1 MSLPMK
7 PVPFILVTGFLGS
20 GKTTLLRET
29 LLRCPAG
36 LRIGL
41 VQNEFAPASCDGN
54 ELRRTGRAFEL
65 MEIKNGSAF
74 CVCLIGS
81 FVDRLADFVRQRQ
94 PDVILMEASGLSDP
108 IAVASILDSEPLKS
122 VLQLRQV
129 WTVVDARHFNR
140 LHRFM
145 QVLRHQVQVADL
157 VLINKTD
164 LVESTTL
171 ENLQKQIHEL
181 NPLTRVLA
189 TSHCAAVSEVLD
201 QLVVNT
207 GPQEVFTVAGRGEV
221 ASGQSPS
228 GRPEVAGGVLRS
240 SRAIGESA
248 LMALLGQYAPSTLR
262 IKGLVR
268 TPEGCML
275 SVQTCRE
282 QIVVQKTGEPTG
294 RTELIVLGE
303 AFDLRVFSRDYK
315 SFCEPVGV

>member
-1 MSLPMK
+1 MK

-20 GKTTLLRET
+20 GKTTLLREA
-29 LLRCPAG
+29 LMRCPAS

-41 VQNEFAPASCDGN
+41 VQNEFAPANCDGV

-65 MEIKNGSAF
+65 MEINNGSAF

-81 FVDRLADFVRQRQ
+81 FVDRLAGFVRHRQ
-94 PDVILMEASGLSDP
+94 PDIILMEASGLSDP
-108 IAVASILDSEPLKS
+108 VAVAGILGSEPLKS

-164 LVESTTL
+164 LVESCVS
-171 ENLQKQIHEL
+171 EDLQRRIRDL
-181 NPLTRVLA
+181 NPLARVLA

-201 QLVVNT
+201 QMAVNT
-207 GPQEVFTVAGRGEV
+207 GPPEAYAGVGRGAA

-228 GRPEVAGGVLRS
+228 GRPEVVAGVLRS
-240 SRAIGESA
+240 SRAIGEPA
-248 LMALLGQYAPSTLR
+248 LMALLGQYGPATLR
-262 IKGLVR
+262 IKGRVR

-275 SVQTCRE
+275 SVQTCPE
-282 QIVVQKTGEPTG
+282 QIVVRKTDEPIG

-315 SFCEPVGV
+315 SLSEPVGV